1 MKGSDQNKSMQIIKC
16 GLIVALAFLMIGLEG
31 GRESNAQTQLKG
43 NAQAAEGT
51 ELIEQSGGKKPPDS
65 TARMDTVVIIGAS
78 YARAWSVPELG
89 GMRTVNKGVNGEQSF
104 EMLQRFAADV
114 IAAKPKA
121 VIIWGFI
128 NDIHRTKRDEIAAA
142 MARARESTEEMVRLA
157 RVNGIQPILATEVT
171 IRGKDDLR
179 STLAGW
185 VGVILNKTS
194 YQDYVNGH
202 VLETNHWIR
211 KFAQENRIPLL
222 DFQPLIADEKGF
234 RKKEFATEDGTHIS
248 EAAYEKLTDH
258 AKKVFSSLLKNG
270 A

>member
-1 MKGSDQNKSMQIIKC
+1 VQIIKC
-16 GLIVALAFLMIGLEG
+16 GLIFALAFMIGLG
-31 GRESNAQTQLKG
+31 SGRESNAQTRIKDT
-43 NAQAAEGT
+43 AQAAGGT
-51 ELIEQSGGKKPPDS
+51 ELLEQSGGKKTPGS

-89 GMRTVNKGVNGEQSF
+89 GMRAINKGINGEQSF

-128 NDIHRTKRDEIAAA
+128 NDIHRTKREEIAAA

-211 KFAQENRIPLL
+211 EFARENRIPLL

-248 EAAYEKLTDH
+248 EAAYEKLTHH
-258 AKKVFSSLLKNG
+258 AKEVFSSLLKNG